1 MVNTKTYWVCL
12 AVLCLLS
19 VPLANAVLPL
29 PAAYYGN
36 ITVHGEPA
44 PVGTIITAK
53 INGVEKGEITTT
65 SRGVYGEK
73 PRDESLVVQG
83 GAEGDL
89 VHFYVNGVAA
99 REEVPW
105 IEGDGPKAVDLTV
118 VGMPT
123 PTPTPKGDGGSGG
136 SSRPPPMS
144 TPKEKPLME
153 TGMKIIKSIEA
164 GKVESVTFVGFDICR
179 ISIEVDAHVSDVS
192 VMVEEVEEPGEITN
206 AAGIVYAYYNITAT
220 NLTGVNVTA
229 GIEFKVNRSWIAD
242 ESVKEETIKLNKY
255 EEEWNALPTTKN
267 DADAYYVYFA
277 AVTPGFSL
285 FAINGGQGAEVAA
298 TPTFAPTTVPAPRAS
313 PMFLIPVIIVVL
325 VIAGIF
331 IIALRQK

>member
-12 AVLCLLS
+12 AVLCLLT

-36 ITVHGEPA
+36 VTVHGEPA

-53 INGVEKGEITTT
+53 IMGVEKGEITTT
-65 SRGVYGEK
+65 RRGIYGEK

-89 VHFYVNGVAA
+89 VHFYVNGVPA
-99 REEVPW
+99 REKVPW
-105 IEGDGPKAVDLTV
+105 VEGDGPKAVDLTV
-118 VGMPT
+118 VGGST
-123 PTPTPKGDGGSGG
+123 DGGSG
-136 SSRPPPMS
+136 SDSRQPPMS
-144 TPKEKPLME
+144 TPKEKPPME
-153 TGMKIIKSIEA
+153 TGMKIIKSIGA
-164 GKVESVTFVGFDICR
+164 GMVESVTFMDFDICR
-179 ISIEVDAHVSDVS
+179 ISIEVDKTVSDVS
-192 VMVEEVEEPGEITN
+192 VMVEEVEEPGELTN

-220 NLTGVNVTA
+220 NLADVNVTA
-229 GIEFKVNRSWIAD
+229 WIEFKVNRSWIAD

-255 EEEWNALPTTKN
+255 DEDWNALPTTKH

-285 FAINGGQGAEVAA
+285 FAINGGQGAEVTA
-298 TPTFAPTTVPAPRAS
+298 TPTPALAPTTVPAPGTT
-313 PMFLIPVIIVVL
+313 PMFLIPIIIVVL
-325 VIAGIF
+325 VIAGIVL
-331 IIALRQK
+331 IALRQK